1 MKTVVSFSGGKD
13 STAMLL
19 WLLDR
24 GEKVDDVVFFDG
36 GWEFPEMYDHLAKVE
51 EHIGFKINVV
61 KPPEPFTYTLT
72 AHRRVIRRGKYA
84 GQEMIGYGSPGFGT
98 RWCTGR
104 KQTALD
110 KYFGQYK
117 QIGVKDCIGYAADE
131 VTRIGN
137 VRPNKWHK
145 YRFPLIEAGMT
156 EKDALEYCYD
166 QGFDW
171 GGAYKRNKRLSC
183 WCCPLQNL
191 QALRNLYHH
200 YPELWA
206 QLKEWQ
212 KILMENDHAQKNR
225 HGYIDFRGKTTVFEY
240 EERFKAEDRQRNFL
254 EEGQE

>member
-19 WLLDR
+19 WMLER

-61 KPPEPFTYTLT
+61 RPPEPFTYTLT
-72 AHRRVIRRGKYA
+72 AHRHVIRRGKYA
-84 GQEMIGYGSPGFGT
+84 GQEMIGYGFPGFGT

-131 VTRIGN
+131 VTRMGN

-156 EKDALEYCYD
+156 EKDALKYCYD
-166 QGFDW
+166 RGFDW
-171 GGAYKRNKRLSC
+171 GGLIHATSGSPAGVVRYKTYKLSATC
-183 WCCPLQNL
+183 IITIQNFG
-191 QALRNLYHH
+191 RS
-200 YPELWA
+200 
-206 QLKEWQ
+206 
-212 KILMENDHAQKNR
+212 
-225 HGYIDFRGKTTVFEY
+225 
-240 EERFKAEDRQRNFL
+240 
-254 EEGQE
+254 